1 MEIVRGG
8 VVSKLLEGVPI
19 PKMFRAKQSFPRP
32 LIKREDIPAAVWQ
45 AMEGERVASLI
56 KPGMNIAITA
66 GSRGIANVDVI
77 TKAIV
82 DFVKKKGAHPFIV
95 PAMGSHGGATAEGQL
110 QILEGYNI
118 TEENMGLPYPLLHG
132 NRPFGNKRAGKTC
145 LPRQDCLSFRRHHRL
160 LPRKAPQC
168 LSRPL

>member
-110 QILEGYNI
+110 QILEGLRKKAWVALSAPPWKPSFW
-118 TEENMGLPYPLLHG
+118 EQASWENL
-132 NRPFGNKRAGKTC
+132 FT
-145 LPRQDCLSFRRHHRL
+145 
-160 LPRKAPQC
+160 
-168 LSRPL
+168 

>member
-118 TEENMGLPYPLLHG
+118 TEESMGCPIRSSMETVLLG
-132 NRPFGNKRAGKTC
+132 TSELGKPVY
-145 LPRQDCLSFRRHHRL
+145 LDKIAYHSDGII
-160 LPRKAPQC
+160 APAA
-168 LSRPL
+168 

>member
-118 TEENMGLPYPLLHG
+118 TEESMGC
-132 NRPFGNKRAGKTC
+132 PFGNKRAGKTC

>member
-82 DFVKKKGAHPFIV
+82 DFVKKKG
-95 PAMGSHGGATAEGQL
+95 GSSLYRSCHGKPRRGDSRRTA
-110 QILEGYNI
+110 
-118 TEENMGLPYPLLHG
+118 PDP
-132 NRPFGNKRAGKTC
+132 
-145 LPRQDCLSFRRHHRL
+145 
-160 LPRKAPQC
+160 
-168 LSRPL
+168 

>member
-82 DFVKKKGAHPFIV
+82 DFVKKKGLIPLSFL
-95 PAMGSHGGATAEGQL
+95 PWEATAGRQQKDSSRSLKATTLRKKAWVALSAPPWKPSFWEQASW
-110 QILEGYNI
+110 
-118 TEENMGLPYPLLHG
+118 ENL
-132 NRPFGNKRAGKTC
+132 FT
-145 LPRQDCLSFRRHHRL
+145 
-160 LPRKAPQC
+160 
-168 LSRPL
+168 